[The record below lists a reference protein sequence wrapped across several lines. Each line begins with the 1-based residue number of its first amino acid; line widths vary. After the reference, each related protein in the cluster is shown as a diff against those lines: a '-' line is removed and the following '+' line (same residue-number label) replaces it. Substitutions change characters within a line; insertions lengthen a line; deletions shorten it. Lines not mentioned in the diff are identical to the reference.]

1 MLVLSSSKLAI
12 IIATTTMMASSFSS
26 FTAVAF
32 AFAPPVAQRLASA
45 SFMSSF
51 MKATV
56 DDMIGDNVD
65 AHVVTTNT
73 NIQNRRELIKSLPG
87 RAAALSAIVG
97 GGIASSGLIV
107 DTILP
112 RSATAAT
119 TAAAEAA
126 AANDKKAQQPIYPPG
141 AETGYGPLQDLS
153 KITKNTNKQ
162 TNKHDRMFYINFPFV
177 SSSSSSSLTFLLLHL
192 HSHFII

>member
-12 IIATTTMMASSFSS
+12 IIATTTTMMTSSFSS
-26 FTAVAF
+26 FTAV

-56 DDMIGDNVD
+56 DDIIGDNVD
-65 AHVVTTNT
+65 EHLVTTNT

-112 RSATAAT
+112 HSATAAT
-119 TAAAEAA
+119 IAAD
-126 AANDKKAQQPIYPPG
+126 NKKAQQPIYPPG

-162 TNKHDRMFYINFPFV
+162 TNTIEC
-177 SSSSSSSLTFLLLHL
+177 
-192 HSHFII
+192 FI

>member
-1 MLVLSSSKLAI
+1 
-12 IIATTTMMASSFSS
+12 MMASSFSS

-56 DDMIGDNVD
+56 DDIIGDNVD
-65 AHVVTTNT
+65 EHVVTTNT
-73 NIQNRRELIKSLPG
+73 NLQNRRELIKSLPG

-107 DTILP
+107 DTIMP
-112 RSATAAT
+112 HSATAA
-119 TAAAEAA
+119 AA
-126 AANDKKAQQPIYPPG
+126 AAADVKKAQQPIYPPG

-153 KITKNTNKQ
+153 KITKKYEQTNKQ
-162 TNKHDRMFYINFPFV
+162 TR
-177 SSSSSSSLTFLLLHL
+177 
-192 HSHFII
+192 

>member
-1 MLVLSSSKLAI
+1 MLVLSSPTLAI

-26 FTAVAF
+26 FTAV

-56 DDMIGDNVD
+56 DDIIGDNVD
-65 AHVVTTNT
+65 EHLVTTNT

-107 DTILP
+107 DTIMP

-119 TAAAEAA
+119 TAAAAA
-126 AANDKKAQQPIYPPG
+126 VADDKKAQQPIYPPG

-153 KITKNTNKQ
+153 KITKKYEQTNKQ
-162 TNKHDRMFYINFPFV
+162 TR
-177 SSSSSSSLTFLLLHL
+177 
-192 HSHFII
+192 

>member
-1 MLVLSSSKLAI
+1 M
-12 IIATTTMMASSFSS
+12 F
-26 FTAVAF
+26 
-32 AFAPPVAQRLASA
+32 
-45 SFMSSF
+45 SF

-56 DDMIGDNVD
+56 DDIIGDNVD
-65 AHVVTTNT
+65 EHLVTPNT

-112 RSATAAT
+112 HSATAAAS
-119 TAAAEAA
+119 AAD
-126 AANDKKAQQPIYPPG
+126 DKKAQQPIYPPG

-153 KITKNTNKQ
+153 KITKKYERTNKQ
-162 TNKHDRMFYINFPFV
+162 TR
-177 SSSSSSSLTFLLLHL
+177 
-192 HSHFII
+192 

>member
-12 IIATTTMMASSFSS
+12 IIATTTTMMASSFSS
-26 FTAVAF
+26 FTAV

-56 DDMIGDNVD
+56 DDIIGDNVD
-65 AHVVTTNT
+65 EHVVTTNT
-73 NIQNRRELIKSLPG
+73 NLQNRRELIKSLPG

-107 DTILP
+107 DTIMP

-119 TAAAEAA
+119 AA
-126 AANDKKAQQPIYPPG
+126 AAVAAAADDKKAQQPIYPPG

-153 KITKNTNKQ
+153 KITKKYERTNKQ
-162 TNKHDRMFYINFPFV
+162 TR
-177 SSSSSSSLTFLLLHL
+177 
-192 HSHFII
+192 

>member
-1 MLVLSSSKLAI
+1 MFVLSSSKLAK
-12 IIATTTMMASSFSS
+12 IIATTTMMVSSFSS
-26 FTAVAF
+26 FTVV

-56 DDMIGDNVD
+56 DDDVGDNVD
-65 AHVVTTNT
+65 EHVVTTDT
-73 NIQNRRELIKSLPG
+73 NLQNRRELIKSLPG
-87 RAAALSAIVG
+87 RTAALSAIVG

-112 RSATAAT
+112 HSATAAT
-119 TAAAEAA
+119 AAVAA
-126 AANDKKAQQPIYPPG
+126 AADDKKAQQPIYPPG

-162 TNKHDRMFYINFPFV
+162 TR
-177 SSSSSSSLTFLLLHL
+177 
-192 HSHFII
+192 

>member
-12 IIATTTMMASSFSS
+12 IIATTTTMMASSFSS
-26 FTAVAF
+26 FTAV

-56 DDMIGDNVD
+56 DDIIGDNVD
-65 AHVVTTNT
+65 EHLVTTNT

-107 DTILP
+107 DTIMP
-112 RSATAAT
+112 HSATAA
-119 TAAAEAA
+119 AA
-126 AANDKKAQQPIYPPG
+126 AAADDKKAQQPIYPPG

-153 KITKNTNKQ
+153 KITKKYEQTNKQ
-162 TNKHDRMFYINFPFV
+162 TR
-177 SSSSSSSLTFLLLHL
+177 
-192 HSHFII
+192 

>member
-1 MLVLSSSKLAI
+1 
-12 IIATTTMMASSFSS
+12 
-26 FTAVAF
+26 
-32 AFAPPVAQRLASA
+32 
-45 SFMSSF
+45 MSSF
-51 MKATV
+51 MKATA
-56 DDMIGDNVD
+56 DIIGDNAD
-65 AHVVTTNT
+65 EHVVTTDT

-112 RSATAAT
+112 HSAT
-119 TAAAEAA
+119 TAAAAA
-126 AANDKKAQQPIYPPG
+126 DDKKAQQPVYPPG

-162 TNKHDRMFYINFPFV
+162 TKTKDEDDETNGKFV
-177 SSSSSSSLTFLLLHL
+177 
-192 HSHFII
+192 